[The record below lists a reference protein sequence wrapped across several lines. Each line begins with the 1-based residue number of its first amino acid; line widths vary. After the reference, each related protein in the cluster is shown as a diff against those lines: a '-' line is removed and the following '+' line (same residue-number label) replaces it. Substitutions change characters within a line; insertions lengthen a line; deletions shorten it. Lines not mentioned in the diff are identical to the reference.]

1 MELPAALRV
10 AVDAALDG
18 VPLAELKRAAATLS
32 QRYRAET
39 RDGRLHLSDA
49 QFARAYLAT
58 RLPATYAAVRASLES
73 VAERLPDFA
82 PKTLLDAGAGP
93 GTAFWAAGD
102 CWPDLAE
109 ATLLEASP
117 AIRAVGA
124 ELARAATAT
133 AAYKP
138 FDLTRD
144 TLPETRSDLVT
155 LAYVLDELA
164 PDRRPVLLARLWQA
178 TEGVMV
184 VIEPGTPAGFKR
196 ILEARATLLTLG
208 GHLVAP
214 CPHEKPCPLIAPD
227 WCHFSRRVARSR
239 LHRLA
244 KDADVPWEDEKY
256 TYVAVSR
263 APVEARQEARVL
275 APPRGGSGQ
284 VELKLCLPEGAAQMR
299 HLTRRDGEV
308 FKGARRADWGDVLEV

>member
-10 AVDAALDG
+10 AVDAELEG

-117 AIRAVGA
+117 AIRAVGT

-164 PDRRPVLLARLWQA
+164 PDRRAMLLTRLWQA
-178 TEGVMV
+178 TEGVLV

-214 CPHEKPCPLIAPD
+214 CPHEKPCPLIDPD

-256 TYVAVSR
+256 TYLAMSR
-263 APVEARQEARVL
+263 TPVQPRNEARVL

-284 VELKLCLPEGAAQMR
+284 VELKLCVPEGGVEVR
-299 HLTRRDGEV
+299 RVTRRDGEV
-308 FKGARRADWGDVLEV
+308 FRQARRADWGDVVEL